1 MKLSE
6 LEALVAGLRKA
17 AVTPDP
23 TVEFYNEDERCPAN
37 LTVAARLAPEMLHRC
52 RVDQDGSAAARGD
65 FAIPLTSC

>member
-23 TVEFYNEDERCPAN
+23 TVEFYNEDQRYPDN
-37 LTVAARLAPEMLHRC
+37 LTVAARVQPDMLHRC
-52 RVDQDGSAAARGD
+52 MADQDGTAATRGD
-65 FAIPLTSC
+65 FALPLTSC